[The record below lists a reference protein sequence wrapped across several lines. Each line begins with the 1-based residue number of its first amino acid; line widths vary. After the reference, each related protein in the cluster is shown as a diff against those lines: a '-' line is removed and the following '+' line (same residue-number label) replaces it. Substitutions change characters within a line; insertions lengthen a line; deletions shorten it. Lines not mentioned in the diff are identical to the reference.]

1 MKRRGALIVAVVA
14 VLAAGVTAAVAV
26 TTDDGNRFGH
36 RDGMMSSRSYDQ
48 GDGRRDWQ
56 PARMMPGPMH
66 ATGVSSEY
74 AYLTEMIAHHEEAVA
89 AAQEL
94 ERSPR
99 AEMREFGE
107 SIIASQSAQIDLME
121 QWLTDWY
128 PTRSGEAEYQP
139 MMRDLTGLSGDRLD
153 RLFLQDM
160 VGHHMGAIM
169 MSQRLLM
176 GGGADHEQVEVL
188 AQTIRD
194 EQHAEI
200 FQMQQW
206 LNEWFGQGWQQG
218 MRGGMNG
225 GIHRSLQDGW
235 MGPGMMH

>member
-1 MKRRGALIVAVVA
+1 MKYRGALVVAVVA

-26 TTDDGNRFGH
+26 TTDDDNRFGH

-48 GDGRRDWQ
+48 GDGHRDRHPGW
-56 PARMMPGPMH
+56 MMPGPMH

-74 AYLTEMIAHHEEAVA
+74 AYLKEMIAHHEEAVT
-89 AAQEL
+89 AAQQL

-99 AEMREFGE
+99 AQMREFGE
-107 SIIASQSAQIDLME
+107 AIIASQSAQIDSME

-128 PTRSGEAEYQP
+128 PTRSGEADYQP
-139 MMRDLTGLSGDRLD
+139 MMRDLTDLSGDRLD
-153 RLFLQDM
+153 QVFLQDM
-160 VGHHMGAIM
+160 IGHHMGAVM

-176 GGGADHEQVEVL
+176 GGVADHEQVEVL

-194 EQHAEI
+194 EQHTEI

-206 LNEWFGQGWQQG
+206 LQEWFGQGWQH
-218 MRGGMNG
+218 GMNG
-225 GIHRSLQDGW
+225 GMHQGSHGGW
-235 MGPGMMH
+235 MGSGMMH